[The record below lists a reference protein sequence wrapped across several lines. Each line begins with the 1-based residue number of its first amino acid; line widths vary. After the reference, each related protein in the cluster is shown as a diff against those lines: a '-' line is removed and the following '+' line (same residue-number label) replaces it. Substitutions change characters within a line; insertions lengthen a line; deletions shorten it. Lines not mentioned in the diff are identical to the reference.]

1 MRLLLL
7 GADGQVGRAMRAA
20 CPADASV
27 VALGRDA
34 CDLSD
39 ETSVRA
45 AIAGVQC
52 DWLVNAA
59 AYTAVD
65 RAESEETLAQTVN
78 GAAPGWIG
86 SAARAAGIRV
96 AHISTDFV
104 FDGSAGTPYRPDSQT
119 NPLSVYGRSKLAG
132 EIALRAAD
140 ADALI
145 VRTSWVHA
153 AQGGNFPLTML
164 RLMREREEI
173 RVVAD
178 QIGSPTWARI
188 LAGGLWRLIAADTS
202 GTHHLTDAGIA
213 SWYDLAVAVAEEA
226 FALGLL
232 PRIPV
237 IVPIAT
243 ADYPTPA
250 RRPAYSVLDKSSA
263 WALLGGP
270 TPHWRSSLRN
280 MLKEVTERA

>member
-7 GADGQVGRAMRAA
+7 GADGQVGRAIRAA
-20 CPADASV
+20 CPADASLI
-27 VALGRDA
+27 ALGRDA

-39 ETSVRA
+39 EASVRA
-45 AIAGVQC
+45 AIASTEC

-65 RAESEETLAQTVN
+65 HAESDEALARAVN
-78 GAAPGWIG
+78 GEAPGWIG

-104 FDGSAGTPYRPDSQT
+104 FDGAAGTPYRPDSPT
-119 NPLSVYGRSKLAG
+119 NPLGVYGRSKLAG

-153 AQGGNFPLTML
+153 AQGSNFPLTML
-164 RLMREREEI
+164 RLMRERDEI

-178 QIGSPTWARI
+178 QIGTPTWATT
-188 LAGGLWRLIAADTS
+188 LANGLWRLIADNAS
-202 GTHHLTDAGIA
+202 GTHHLTDAGVA
-213 SWYDLAVAVAEEA
+213 SWYDLAMAAAEEA
-226 FALGLL
+226 VALGLL
-232 PRIPV
+232 ARIPA
-237 IVPIAT
+237 IIPIAT
-243 ADYPTPA
+243 AEYPTPA

-270 TPHWRSSLRN
+270 TPHWRLSLRN
-280 MLKEVTERA
+280 MLKEVTERV

>member
-1 MRLLLL
+1 MKILLL

-20 CPADASV
+20 CPTEASV
-27 VALGRDA
+27 TALDRGA

-39 ETSVRA
+39 EASVRA
-45 AIAGVQC
+45 AIAGAEC

-65 RAESEETLAQTVN
+65 RAETEEALAETIN
-78 GAAPGWIG
+78 GSAPGWIG
-86 SAARAAGIRV
+86 AAARAAGVRV

-104 FDGSAGTPYRPDSQT
+104 FDGTAGTPYRPDSPT
-119 NPLSVYGRSKLAG
+119 NPLGVYGRSKLAG
-132 EIALRAAD
+132 EIALRDAD
-140 ADALI
+140 PDALI

-153 AQGGNFPLTML
+153 SEGGNFPLTML
-164 RLMREREEI
+164 RLMRERDEI

-178 QIGSPTWARI
+178 QIGTPTWAAT
-188 LAGGLWRLIAADTS
+188 LAGALWSLMAAGVS
-202 GTHHLTDAGIA
+202 GTHHLTDAGVA

-226 FALGLL
+226 VELGLL
-232 PRIPV
+232 ARIPA

-250 RRPAYSVLDKSSA
+250 RRPAYSVLDKSST
-263 WALLGGP
+263 WSLLGGP
-270 TPHWRSSLRN
+270 TPHWRLSLRT
-280 MLKEVTERA
+280 MLKELTERV

>member
-7 GADGQVGRAMRAA
+7 GAEGQVGRAMRAA
-20 CPADASV
+20 CPADASLI
-27 VALGRDA
+27 ALGRDA

-39 ETSVRA
+39 EASVRA
-45 AIAGVQC
+45 AIANAEC

-65 RAESEETLAQTVN
+65 RAESDEALARTVN
-78 GAAPGWIG
+78 GTAPGWIG
-86 SAARAAGIRV
+86 AAARMAGIRV

-104 FDGSAGTPYRPDSQT
+104 FDGSAGTPYRPDSPT
-119 NPLSVYGRSKLAG
+119 NPLSAYGRSKLAG
-132 EIALRAAD
+132 ETALHSAD
-140 ADALI
+140 PDALI

-153 AQGGNFPLTML
+153 AQGSNFPLTML
-164 RLMREREEI
+164 RLMRERDEI

-178 QIGSPTWARI
+178 QTGSPTWATT
-188 LAGGLWRLIAADTS
+188 LADSLWRLIAADAS

-213 SWYDLAVAVAEEA
+213 SWYDLAMAVAEEA
-226 FALGLL
+226 LALGLL
-232 PRIPV
+232 PRIPT
-237 IVPIAT
+237 ITPIAT
-243 ADYPTPA
+243 EDYPTPA

-270 TPHWRSSLRN
+270 TPHWRLSLRN